1 MPEDSWTLLGERT
14 VADHRIFRVR
24 LDRYRLDG
32 GPEREYVVLDG
43 PDWVNVVAVTDDERI
58 VLVRQYRH
66 GVRAVTL
73 EIPGGMVDAGET
85 PEQAARRELLE
96 ESGHAAER
104 LEPLG
109 AVWPNPAFQSNTCT
123 MFLARG
129 ARRVGPA
136 RPDPGERFELVLE
149 PVAAI
154 PRLVR
159 DGAIRHAL
167 VIDAL
172 ALAGLIGA
180 PGAQGGA
187 AR

>member
-1 MPEDSWTLLGERT
+1 MPDDSWTLLGERT

-24 LDRYRLDG
+24 LDRYRLDD
-32 GPEREYVVLDG
+32 GPERDYVVLDG
-43 PDWVNVVAVTDDERI
+43 PDWVNVVALTGDDEI

-66 GVRAVTL
+66 GVRQVTL
-73 EIPGGMVDAGET
+73 EIPGGMVDRGET

-96 ESGHAAER
+96 ETGHDAPSF
-104 LEPLG
+104 EPLG

-123 MFLARG
+123 MFLARD
-129 ARRVGPA
+129 ARRVGPP
-136 RPDPGERFELVLE
+136 RPDPGERFELVVE

-172 ALAGLIGA
+172 ALAGLLGPA
-180 PGAQGGA
+180 RAQA
-187 AR
+187 ADR